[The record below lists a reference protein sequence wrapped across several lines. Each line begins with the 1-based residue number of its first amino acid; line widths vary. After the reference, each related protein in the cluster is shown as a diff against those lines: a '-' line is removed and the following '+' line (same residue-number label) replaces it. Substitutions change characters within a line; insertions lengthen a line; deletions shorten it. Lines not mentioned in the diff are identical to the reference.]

1 MKASDEAGSATVFS
15 TQRGVVTAHE
25 DASARTRR
33 ALLAAGLLRSVAVS
47 LAGIV
52 LGLWLAEQRLSVA
65 AAGLVIGCG
74 LAGTALGALVVTLAG
89 GRLPLRR
96 ALLACGAC
104 SALGA
109 AVLPFVGAHAGALAA
124 IAFVGML
131 NGMGRDRGPSSVL
144 EQSLLPA
151 TAPAERRT
159 RAFAWYTA
167 LQDTGS
173 ALGSLGALVFA
184 SSLRAGLVAHALLL
198 GASAACY
205 LRLPR
210 GTAAATAMPS
220 SAPLSPTSRR
230 FLLRL
235 CLLFAVD
242 GLGGGFLTTTLL
254 TWFYATRFGVGAAT
268 LAPLFFASR
277 LANVLSHFA
286 AAWLARRIGLVNTM
300 VWTHLPSS
308 LLLPAIAF
316 APAFPLAAA
325 CHLLRECLVE
335 MDVPTRTS
343 YAMALVRPEERTAA
357 AGWTNLTRLASWA
370 VGPAIAGALMGTVA
384 LAAPLLV
391 AAALKVSYDLAL
403 WVSFRRLPP
412 PEERPTH

>member
-1 MKASDEAGSATVFS
+1 MAVLTGD
-15 TQRGVVTAHE
+15 AH
-25 DASARTRR
+25 TRR
-33 ALLAAGLLRSVAVS
+33 TLLAAGFLRSVAIS

-52 LGLWLAEQRLSVA
+52 LGLWLAEQQLSVA

-74 LAGTALGALVVTLAG
+74 LGGTAVGALAVTLAG
-89 GRLPLRR
+89 NRLPLRP
-96 ALLACGAC
+96 ALIAIGAC
-104 SALGA
+104 SAAGA
-109 AVLPFVGAHAGALAA
+109 AALPFVGARPSVL
-124 IAFVGML
+124 IAVAFLGMV
-131 NGMGRDRGPSSVL
+131 NGMGRDRGPAAVL

-151 TAPAERRT
+151 TAPPAART

-167 LQDTGS
+167 LQDAGS
-173 ALGSLGALVFA
+173 ALGSLSALLFA
-184 SSLRAGLVAHALLL
+184 STLRAGLVAHAVLLA
-198 GASAACY
+198 GSAALY

-210 GTAAATAMPS
+210 RAKETPASPTV
-220 SAPLSPTSRR
+220 PLSPTSRR

-242 GLGGGFLTTTLL
+242 GLGGGFLTTGLL
-254 TWFYATRFGVGAAT
+254 TWFYATRFGVGAAA

-277 LANVLSHFA
+277 LANVLSHFG
-286 AAWLARRIGLVNTM
+286 AAWLSRRIGLVNTM

-316 APAFPLAAA
+316 APSFPLAAA

-343 YAMALVRPEERTAA
+343 YTLALVRPEERTAA

-370 VGPAIAGALMGTVA
+370 VGPAIAGALMGSVA
-384 LAAPLLV
+384 LAAPLI
-391 AAALKVSYDLAL
+391 AAAVVKVSYDVAL
-403 WVSFRRLPP
+403 WISFRRLRP
-412 PEERPTH
+412 PEELS

>member
-1 MKASDEAGSATVFS
+1 MRAGETSAS
-15 TQRGVVTAHE
+15 
-25 DASARTRR
+25 ASARAARLALVRAEGTDDVRTRHT
-33 ALLAAGLLRSVAVS
+33 LLAAGSLRSVAIS

-52 LGLWLAEQRLSVA
+52 LGLWLAELRLSVT

-74 LAGTALGALVVTLAG
+74 LGGTAVGALAVTLAG
-89 GRLPLRR
+89 NRLPLRR
-96 ALLACGAC
+96 ALIGFGAC
-104 SALGA
+104 TAVGAAALPLAGPHPSALI
-109 AVLPFVGAHAGALAA
+109 AV
-124 IAFVGML
+124 AFLGMV
-131 NGMGRDRGPSSVL
+131 NGMGRDRGPAAIL

-151 TAPAERRT
+151 TARASDRT

-167 LQDTGS
+167 LQDAGS
-173 ALGSLGALVFA
+173 ALGSLAALLFA
-184 SSLRAGLVAHALLL
+184 STLRTGLAAHALLL
-198 GASAACY
+198 AASAALY

-210 GTAAATAMPS
+210 QAAETPVPPA
-220 SAPLSPTSRR
+220 APLSPGSR

-242 GLGGGFLTTTLL
+242 GLGGGFLTTGLL
-254 TWFYATRFGVGAAT
+254 TWFYATRFGVGAGA

-286 AAWLARRIGLVNTM
+286 AARLSRRIGLVNTM

-316 APAFPLAAA
+316 APAFLIAAA

-343 YAMALVRPEERTAA
+343 YTLALVRPEERTAA

-370 VGPAIAGALMGTVA
+370 VGPAIAGALMGSVA
-384 LAAPLLV
+384 LATPLI
-391 AAALKVSYDLAL
+391 AAAVVKVSYDLAL

-412 PEERPTH
+412 PEEVS